1 MKISPRIQLLG
12 LLLMLIALTI
22 IVFTKSLVSTQILV
36 ARAEMSSSLETSGYV
51 FIIDYG
57 ERVNIVG
64 RLKGLKPD
72 GVHGFHIH
80 TNGNITGTFKILYI
94 DSLRHYL

>member
-51 FIIDYG
+51 FIIDNG
-57 ERVNIVG
+57 ETVNIVG
-64 RLKGLKPD
+64 RLKGLKPA
-72 GVHGFHIH
+72 GGHGFHIH
-80 TNGNITGTFKILYI
+80 TNGNITGIFNI
-94 DSLRHYL
+94 R